1 MANGY
6 IYGTTSNKYI
16 TVGIYWEE
24 LPDTP
29 SNSST
34 VFATLYYKKS
44 SASNEATTGVI
55 KATLEINGNKLEY
68 NSGTSKKLPTDD
80 NWYKICEHSAVV
92 AHNSDG
98 KKSITIKATGG
109 MVGSS
114 FESTDC
120 SGTAVLTD
128 IPRAA
133 TLTSV
138 SNFTDA
144 TNPTIKYS
152 NPAGSAVGALQACI
166 SLKSDGSTADISY
179 KSVNKTGTLQ
189 YTFSL
194 TTAEKNTLIN
204 ATSGNSRTV
213 YFCLKTTIGG
223 VAQPLSIMAATF
235 SLSNQS
241 ISFSPTAY
249 DTNSRTTALTGN
261 SDYIVKG
268 YSNLYYSAGASASTG
283 ASISSITATCGG
295 VSKTTSTGTFT
306 AAQSATINFTAK
318 DSRGNSGSGSIT
330 KTLINYFK
338 PTISIDF
345 SPPDANGNMS
355 ITVNGTFYNGSFGK
369 VANSI
374 AATYG
379 VSNENM
385 GYSYGGRFD
394 LTVSGNTFSG
404 TKEITV
410 EDYKQVYTIRV
421 GCYDELEE
429 LDIEDIK
436 ATGTPAFDWGK
447 DDFKFNVDVECD
459 RDLSINGRFFKQ
471 NQILWDGGTNGYYMQ
486 SNQTVSFKYPDN
498 TTARVS
504 EQPSGIILV
513 FSPYLK
519 NEDWVFHFVPKEI
532 VEKFP
537 GSGFSF
543 NLANAVYS
551 NVGGK
556 FIYIYDTYMTG
567 WGWNDAN
574 GTGSG
579 ISYNNK
585 NWVLRYVIGV

>member
-1 MANGY
+1 MADGT
-6 IYGTTSNKYI
+6 IYGTTSNSKI
-16 TVGIYWEE
+16 TAKIEWEA
-24 LPDTP
+24 LPDTA
-29 SNSST
+29 SNSSS
-34 VFATLYYKKS
+34 VYAALYYKKTS
-44 SASNEATTGVI
+44 GSEATYGVLSATI
-55 KATLEINGNKLEY
+55 TINGDKHTFKSSGTFTIPGDGAWHKAT
-68 NSGTSKKLPTDD
+68 
-80 NWYKICEHSAVV
+80 EHSVAV
-92 AHNSDG
+92 AHNADG
-98 KKSITIKATGG
+98 KKSITISATGSIS
-109 MVGSS
+109 GSS
-114 FESTDC
+114 LTSTTL
-120 SGTAVLTD
+120 SGTATLTD
-128 IPRAA
+128 IPRQA
-133 TLTSV
+133 TITSAP
-138 SNFTDA
+138 NFTNAD
-144 TNPTIKYS
+144 NPTIKYS
-152 NPAGSAVGALQACI
+152 NPAGNAVSALDACI
-166 SLKSDGSTADISY
+166 SLTGASADIPY
-179 KSVNKTGTLQ
+179 RALTKNGTQ
-189 YTFSL
+189 YTFNL
-194 TTAEKNTLIN
+194 TDAERNTLISN
-204 ATSGNSRTV
+204 TSGNSRTV
-213 YFCLKTTIGG
+213 YFYVRTTIGTQ
-223 VAQPLSIMAATF
+223 VYYSYLAATF
-235 SLSNQS
+235 SIANQS
-241 ISFSPTAY
+241 VSFSPTAY

-261 SDYIVKG
+261 SSYIVKG

-369 VANSI
+369 VANTI

-379 VSNENM
+379 VSNE
-385 GYSYGGRFD
+385 GSGQSYGGRFE
-394 LTVSGNTFSG
+394 LTISGNTFSG

-410 EDYKQVYTIRV
+410 EDYKQVYTIRI

-459 RDLSINGRFFKQ
+459 RDLSINGRFFKN

-513 FSPYLK
+513 FSPYQK

-532 VEKFP
+532 VSKFP